1 MHVAES
7 RSSRD
12 LVRVLGLIFG
22 LAAVVGGAVGQGIL
36 RTPGIIAAAVP
47 NSGLILLLWVAGATI
62 AAINAIPF
70 AELGTSIP
78 QAGGPY
84 VFVRRAF
91 GPTAGIVV
99 GWSDWLNNVSSQAF
113 MSVVVAE
120 FIHRL
125 GWGYGLPVGVL
136 APAAILVFFALNW
149 TNTRLCGS
157 SQSLGSILKG
167 SALLVLVLVLYFV
180 PPHHNVRPA
189 STGAAPAMVG
199 LGAIIVGLRA
209 VQNTYDGWNN
219 GIYFCEEM
227 HSPERHIPRA
237 LFGGIALVAVLYLLI
252 NAALLHVL
260 TPQAMAHSTFA
271 AADALGAVLG
281 PWANTL
287 LTIFGVVSVAAILN
301 LNVMF
306 GPRIALAMARDRVL
320 PGTLAIVS
328 EGGSPRIA
336 LIATTAGAIVLAAS
350 GSYEQL
356 IAFNVALGVLGNFF
370 VDLAALRLRRTEPEL
385 ARPWRAPLYPYSILI
400 AASINTALLGALIYE
415 DPVHSLAGTGLAVAI
430 GLSYYAVGWMRRL
443 IIPAQT

>member
-1 MHVAES
+1 MLAAEP
-7 RSSRD
+7 RSGRE

-36 RTPGIIAAAVP
+36 LTPGIIAAAVP
-47 NSGLILLLWVAGATI
+47 NPELILLLWAAGAAI

-120 FIHRL
+120 FLHRL
-125 GWGYGLPVGVL
+125 GWGMGFPVGVV
-136 APAAILVFFALNW
+136 APAVVVLFFALNW

-157 SQSLGSILKG
+157 SQSIGSILKG
-167 SALLVLVLVLYFV
+167 SALLVLVTILYFV
-180 PPHHNVRPA
+180 PARHMTAPA
-189 STGAAPAMVG
+189 ADHAAPVVIG
-199 LGAIIVGLRA
+199 LGAIIIALRA

-227 HSPERHIPRA
+227 HDPERHIPRA
-237 LFGGIALVAVLYLLI
+237 LFGGIALVAGLYLLI
-252 NAALLHVL
+252 NAAMLHVL

-287 LTIFGVVSVAAILN
+287 LTVFGVVSVAAILN

-320 PGTLAIVS
+320 PASLAIVS
-328 EGGSPRIA
+328 PGGSPRVA
-336 LIATTAGAIVLAAS
+336 LIATTAGAIVLAAT

-356 IAFNVALGVLGNFF
+356 IAFNVALGILGNFF
-370 VDLAALRLRRTEPEL
+370 VDFAALRLRRTEPAL
-385 ARPWRAPLYPYSILI
+385 ARPWRAPFYPYSILI
-400 AASINTALLGALIYE
+400 AAAINAALLAAVIYE
-415 DPVHSLAGTGLAVAI
+415 DPVHSLAGTCLAVAI
-430 GLSYYAVGWMRRL
+430 GLSYYTVGRLRRL
-443 IIPAQT
+443 ALPAQT